1 MKKLGLLLALS
12 ITMLTACSQFKP
24 TEPTETLMEVTIYP
38 GGAMLQEDFENKTR
52 QYTILMDGKF
62 YNKKGKKYQMS
73 EEDTKELIDC
83 YNKLE
88 DGNYTETESLICDGP
103 SYEITISNN
112 GDKFESGAVTQIDE
126 VDKIVEIIDSYD

>member
-1 MKKLGLLLALS
+1 
-12 ITMLTACSQFKP
+12 
-24 TEPTETLMEVTIYP
+24 MEVTIYP

-83 YNKLE
+83 YEKLE
-88 DGNYTETESLICDGP
+88 DGEYTETESFACDAAY
-103 SYEITISNN
+103 YEITISNN
-112 GDKFESGAVTQIDE
+112 GDKFGSGVATQIDE
-126 VDKIVEIIDSYD
+126 VDKIVKIIDSYD